1 MDRSESPASCAC
13 LIATGLSWF
22 AFVGMPMAVQGQDV
36 PTLRPA
42 PATAT
47 ATRAFTSISGIRE
60 LSDGR
65 VVLADRSERILVLLG
80 ADLGSSATMGRPGQ
94 GPREYGIPFR
104 IHPLP
109 GDSSIVTDAATRGWF
124 ILDGPEIVDT
134 WRGRRVPTERMEM
147 DFEGI
152 AGGERIVGLRTHR
165 YTSPDAL
172 PGLPLGPTHADSVAV
187 LMAGSWS
194 DEGDGTPDTLAVI
207 AGRGNRTFCMSVAT
221 DSRRSDPI
229 GGCSPI
235 SGQDLVLPFPD
246 GWIAFLYHSPYHV
259 EWRNPDGAW
268 VQGEPLPLEPRPLS
282 SSPEEQCLALLRYPF
297 REVEGP
303 CSRGDLAGLDWPADV
318 PPFLGWSASRMAAP
332 ATPGA
337 FAAPDGRLVVRRTP
351 GLRFMEN
358 RYDLL
363 NREGA
368 LEAVLVLPANEAIVG
383 FGRNSVYLVET
394 DEFDLQTLRRHPWPW

>member
-1 MDRSESPASCAC
+1 MDRPESLESCTG
-13 LIATGLSWF
+13 LIAAGLSWF
-22 AFVGMPMAVQGQDV
+22 AFVGIPTAVHGQDV
-36 PTLRPA
+36 PTLRP
-42 PATAT
+42 AT

-65 VVLADRSERILVLLG
+65 VLLVDRSEKVLVLLG
-80 ADLGSSATMGRPGQ
+80 ADLGSFASVGRPGQ
-94 GPREYGIPFR
+94 GPGEYGIPYR

-134 WRGRRVPTERMEM
+134 WRGGRVPTERMGME
-147 DFEGI
+147 FEGI

-165 YTSPDAL
+165 YTSPEAL
-172 PGLPLGPTHADSVAV
+172 PGLALPPLHADSIAV

-194 DEGDGTPDTLAVI
+194 DEDDGTPDTLAVI
-207 AGRGNRTFCMSVAT
+207 AGRGNRTFCMSVVA
-221 DSRRSDPI
+221 DSRRSNPV

-235 SGQDLVLPFPD
+235 SGQDLVLPFAD
-246 GWIAFLYHSPYHV
+246 GWIAFLYHSPYRV
-259 EWRNPDGAW
+259 AWRSPDGAW
-268 VQGEPLPLEPRPLS
+268 VQGDPLPLEPRPLS
-282 SSPEEQCLALLRYPF
+282 SSPEEQCLALQRYPF
-297 REVEGP
+297 RELERP
-303 CSRGDLAGLDWPADV
+303 CTRGDLAGLDWPADV
-318 PPFLGWSASRMAAP
+318 PPFLRWSSSRMAAP

-351 GLRFMEN
+351 DLRVMDN
-358 RYDLL
+358 RYDLV

-394 DEFDLQTLRRHPWPW
+394 DGFDLQTLRRHPWPW